1 MALHA
6 PARQVAPF
14 LVLAAGSLALDAA
27 PQVPWAAG
35 VAGAGLFVAAAG
47 VRRAQL
53 AVSQRAARRVA
64 DHRILRVHGVPAWRE
79 AELVSSRARAARRR
93 EVERI
98 LRAASADRL
107 PSASP
112 LNRVAV
118 RSSAPLLRT
127 LAERLADDA
136 PVSARGMLYVD
147 QLLRDPSSPLYGDH
161 DELLPR
167 AVARVIGALDE

>member
-1 MALHA
+1 MGPHT

-14 LVLAAGSLALDAA
+14 LALAAGSLALDAA
-27 PQVPWAAG
+27 PHVPWVAG
-35 VAGAGLFVAAAG
+35 VACAGLFAAAG
-47 VRRAQL
+47 GVRRLQL
-53 AVSQRAARRVA
+53 AGAQRAARRVA
-64 DHRILRVHGVPAWRE
+64 DHRILRGHGVPAWRE
-79 AELVSSRARAARRR
+79 EELVAVRARTARRR

-98 LRAASADRL
+98 LRTASAARL

-118 RSSAPLLRT
+118 RRSAPLLR
-127 LAERLADDA
+127 LLADRLGDGA
-136 PVSARGMLYVD
+136 PVTARGMLYVD
-147 QLLRDPSSPLYGDH
+147 QLLRDPSSPLYTEH

>member
-1 MALHA
+1 MAFHA

-14 LVLAAGSLALDAA
+14 LALAAGSLALDAA

-35 VAGAGLFVAAAG
+35 VAGAGLFAAAAG
-47 VRRAQL
+47 VRRAQV

-64 DHRILRVHGVPAWRE
+64 DHRILRGHGVPAWRE
-79 AELVSSRARAARRR
+79 AELVSARARAARRR
-93 EVERI
+93 EIERI

-107 PSASP
+107 MSASP
-112 LNRVAV
+112 LNRIAV
-118 RSSAPLLRT
+118 RKSEPLLRV
-127 LAERLADDA
+127 LVERLSGAE

-147 QLLRDPSSPLYGDH
+147 QLLRDPASPVYGEH

-167 AVARVIGALDE
+167 AIARVIGALDE